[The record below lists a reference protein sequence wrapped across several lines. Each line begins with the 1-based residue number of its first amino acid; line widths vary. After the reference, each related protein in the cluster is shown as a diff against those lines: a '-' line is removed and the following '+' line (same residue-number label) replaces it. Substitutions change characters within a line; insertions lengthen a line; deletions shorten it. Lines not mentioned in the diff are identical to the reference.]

1 MSNPFATFRKNKN
14 YWMAALVLLSLF
26 AFVIAPAIMQI
37 QESMGG
43 GGGSNAVA
51 VRWNGGKMTVSDLQN
66 AMQKHGAL
74 VRFLN
79 DLANEVVKAGGEPKV
94 PGFFYD
100 PQSQQ
105 VLGLGIQTSSDE
117 ESITRTRIL
126 ADKAKRLGVEFSD
139 DAIDEFILAFCDG
152 KVATGRIAEIL
163 YDSSGGRLSNY
174 DVRQLLK
181 QELAAMVVRRTATT
195 GLYSTVPG
203 ETYQDFLKLNRS
215 AKVEAF
221 PVFVADYV
229 SKVQGQPSE
238 SELQAIFDLGS
249 MQIANPNSPNPGFVE
264 PYQANLEYVQSN
276 LQEWIEREK
285 AKLTEEQLRAEYDRL
300 VKLEQLKVPV
310 EANPSAAAE
319 SDSEAPAGTPDEAP
333 AADNGDAPAESAQP
347 PARETTDK
355 PDTDKPAADEP
366 ATEEPTEEPA
376 GQEPATEEP
385 AAEKPAAEKPAAEK
399 PATEEP
405 ATEEPAAETPATEE
419 PAAESSEQSS
429 RSLRSPAM
437 KVRLV
442 SALQDDASS
451 PPPVEQPA
459 PLNAEAPVP
468 APTENAPAA
477 QEDAATAKSDAAP
490 AKEDAAAAKDDA
502 PPVPE
507 PAPAD
512 AAAETPAAETPA
524 AETPAAETPA
534 AETPAAEGEASA
546 TAAADNAASAPQPAA
561 SAAPE
566 MRTQTFEEAREQIA
580 ESLARSAAIPALD
593 EALTNLLEKVMK
605 PYYGAY
611 RQYVAFRDADASTG
625 IKKIEE
631 PARPNL
637 KKLAEE
643 AGLTYGVTGMTDS
656 FKLIQT
662 QFGKSSVRQDESGLS
677 GVVANSAMNQQLP
690 LFQPLQSSYFDQEV
704 FQQGR
709 IPEFFQYIFWKTE
722 EQPMQAPQLA
732 DVRPQVV
739 EYWKQLQARK
749 LAETAAENLA
759 KKVSGTGDQP
769 WKDALSTSEQSLV
782 VETDPFTWI
791 TRMGDYNM
799 PSQVNKLEQVG
810 GQFMRAVFNAKPG
823 SVVVAPSE
831 NLAIY
836 YVVRVVDFSPSES
849 ELQERFN
856 ADPDKRGPLSIA
868 QEESNQLVQDWYE
881 NLYQELGVEFKIP
894 LNQL

>member
-37 QESMGG
+37 QDSLGG
-43 GGGSNAVA
+43 GAGSNAVA
-51 VRWNGGKMTVSDLQN
+51 VRWNGGKMTVADLQN
-66 AMQKHGAL
+66 AMQKHGSL
-74 VRFLN
+74 VRFLSE
-79 DLANEVVKAGGEPKV
+79 LADEVIQAGGQPKV

-100 PQSQQ
+100 AQSQQ

-117 ESITRTRIL
+117 ESIVRTRIL
-126 ADKAKRLGVEFSD
+126 ADKAKRLGIEFDD

-152 KVATGRIAEIL
+152 KIATRRIAEIL
-163 YDSSGGRLSNY
+163 RESSGGRLSNY

-181 QELAAMVVRRTATT
+181 QELASMVVRRTATT

-221 PVFVADYV
+221 PVFVADYI

-238 SELQAIFDLGS
+238 AEIQTIFDLGS
-249 MQIANPNSPNPGFVE
+249 MQIANPNSPAPGFVE

-276 LQEWIEREK
+276 LQEWVEREK

-300 VKLEQLKVPV
+300 VELEQLKIPV
-310 EANPSAAAE
+310 ATTPPPAEPGEPAEPAETEPTKPE
-319 SDSEAPAGTPDEAP
+319 SDSAKPADMEAAPSETANQP
-333 AADNGDAPAESAQP
+333 AADKAAA
-347 PARETTDK
+347 DK
-355 PDTDKPAADEP
+355 AAADEP
-366 ATEEPTEEPA
+366 ATPA
-376 GQEPATEEP
+376 EKSGEKPATDAPATEKP
-385 AAEKPAAEKPAAEK
+385 ATEKPATEKPAAEEPAKQPAA
-399 PATEEP
+399 TDQQQSD
-405 ATEEPAAETPATEE
+405 TPA
-419 PAAESSEQSS
+419 PASSDQSS
-429 RSLRSPAM
+429 RRLQSAAM

-442 SALQDDASS
+442 STVQDDDAS

-459 PLNAEAPVP
+459 ALGAVTEATDAAAAVP
-468 APTENAPAA
+468 PSTEKPAAGDAPAPAADAPTEAAMPPA
-477 QEDAATAKSDAAP
+477 DAATA
-490 AKEDAAAAKDDA
+490 
-502 PPVPE
+502 
-507 PAPAD
+507 
-512 AAAETPAAETPA
+512 TPAVD
-524 AETPAAETPA
+524 
-534 AETPAAEGEASA
+534 
-546 TAAADNAASAPQPAA
+546 ADEPGSQPST

-566 MRTQTFEEAREQIA
+566 MRTMTYEEAREQIA
-580 ESLARSAAIPALD
+580 DNLARSAAIPALD
-593 EALTNLLEKVMK
+593 DALTNILEKVMK

-611 RQYVAFRDADASTG
+611 RQYVAFRDADASSG
-625 IKKIEE
+625 IEKIDE

-656 FKLIQT
+656 FKLVQT
-662 QFGKSSVRQDESGLS
+662 QFGKSSIRQDEAGLS
-677 GVVANSAMNQQLP
+677 GAVANSAMSQQLP

-709 IPEFFQYIFWKTE
+709 IPEFYQYIFWKIE
-722 EQPMQAPQLA
+722 ERPMQVPQLA
-732 DVRPQVV
+732 DVRAQVV
-739 EYWKQLQARK
+739 DYWKQLQARK
-749 LAETAAENLA
+749 LAETAASNLA
-759 KKVSGTGDQP
+759 KKVSGTGEEP
-769 WKDALSTSEQSLV
+769 WKDALSTSEQALV
-782 VETDPFTWI
+782 VHTDPFTWI

-799 PSQVNKLEQVG
+799 PTQVNKLEQVG
-810 GQFMRAVFNAKPG
+810 GEFMRSVFHAKPG
-823 SVVVAPSE
+823 SVVIAPSE
-831 NLAIY
+831 NQSIY

-881 NLYQELGVEFKIP
+881 NLYTELGVEFKIP
-894 LNQL
+894 VNQL

>member
-43 GGGSNAVA
+43 GGASNAVA

-79 DLANEVVKAGGEPKV
+79 DLAREVVKSGGEPKV

-117 ESITRTRIL
+117 ESIVRTRIL

-152 KVATGRIAEIL
+152 QVATSRIAEIL

-195 GLYSTVPG
+195 GLYSNVPG

-238 SELQAIFDLGS
+238 SEIQAIFDMGS
-249 MQIANPNSPNPGFVE
+249 TQIANPNSPNPGFVD

-310 EANPSAAAE
+310 ETTPPATESSATETPAE
-319 SDSEAPAGTPDEAP
+319 APADSEA
-333 AADNGDAPAESAQP
+333 APAEPAAAQP
-347 PARETTDK
+347 N
-355 PDTDKPAADEP
+355 
-366 ATEEPTEEPA
+366 
-376 GQEPATEEP
+376 
-385 AAEKPAAEKPAAEK
+385 

-405 ATEEPAAETPATEE
+405 ATEEPASEQPASEE
-419 PAAESSEQSS
+419 PANDEPASEEPPAQPATTDEQPADAPNSESSEQSS
-429 RSLRSPAM
+429 RSPRSPAL

-442 SALQDDASS
+442 SALQDDESA

-459 PLNAEAPVP
+459 PLDADIQVP
-468 APTENAPAA
+468 APAEPKPSDAQQPAA
-477 QEDAATAKSDAAP
+477 ADAAP
-490 AKEDAAAAKDDA
+490 AAEAAPDAEAPDVQAPDVQAPDA
-502 PPVPE
+502 QAPDAQAPDAQTPDAE
-507 PAPAD
+507 SPGAESDPSAPA
-512 AAAETPAAETPA
+512 
-524 AETPAAETPA
+524 
-534 AETPAAEGEASA
+534 A
-546 TAAADNAASAPQPAA
+546 TAQSASPQQPAA

-611 RQYVAFRDADASTG
+611 RQYVAFRDADASSG
-625 IKKIEE
+625 IKKIDE

-637 KKLAEE
+637 KQLAEE

-662 QFGKSSVRQDESGLS
+662 QFGKSSIRQDEAGL
-677 GVVANSAMNQQLP
+677 
-690 LFQPLQSSYFDQEV
+690 
-704 FQQGR
+704 
-709 IPEFFQYIFWKTE
+709 
-722 EQPMQAPQLA
+722 
-732 DVRPQVV
+732 
-739 EYWKQLQARK
+739 
-749 LAETAAENLA
+749 
-759 KKVSGTGDQP
+759 
-769 WKDALSTSEQSLV
+769 
-782 VETDPFTWI
+782 
-791 TRMGDYNM
+791 
-799 PSQVNKLEQVG
+799 
-810 GQFMRAVFNAKPG
+810 
-823 SVVVAPSE
+823 
-831 NLAIY
+831 
-836 YVVRVVDFSPSES
+836 
-849 ELQERFN
+849 
-856 ADPDKRGPLSIA
+856 
-868 QEESNQLVQDWYE
+868 
-881 NLYQELGVEFKIP
+881 
-894 LNQL
+894 